1 MLLFASILFLIFL
14 LILLWNVK
22 SDFFFILF
30 SIAVFLYIILML
42 LIKNPLKILD
52 ETILFISSNPLGLI
66 ILILPLGL
74 YAFYSYFKK
83 LSNKF
88 KK

>member
-1 MLLFASILFLIFL
+1 MLLFASILFLVFL

-30 SIAVFLYIILML
+30 SIAVFLYIIIRL
-42 LIKNPLKILD
+42 LIKNPLKIID
-52 ETILFISSNPLGLI
+52 ETILFIISNPLGLI

-74 YAFYSYFKK
+74 YALYSYFKK
-83 LSNKF
+83 LSKKF